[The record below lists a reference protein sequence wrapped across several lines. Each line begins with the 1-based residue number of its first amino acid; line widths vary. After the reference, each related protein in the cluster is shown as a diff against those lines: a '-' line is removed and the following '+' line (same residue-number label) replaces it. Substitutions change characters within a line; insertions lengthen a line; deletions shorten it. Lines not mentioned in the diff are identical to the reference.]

1 MICETYPRPCKH
13 TKASGE
19 PCRAF
24 AVYNSELCYFH
35 QRDERLRLA
44 IHDRVRVMHAK
55 ARGEKAD
62 ARRIEE
68 LEAAEHFASLEL
80 PPLEDPA
87 AVRQWVTAILRAMAA
102 GQLPVKMAKGMLYG
116 LSLAMNASSLAIR
129 EYDHEVKKEF
139 VNGLFNQIQNLEQR
153 TLTEKDRYE
162 AESCTNAGKP
172 FPDHLRTKVCGDSRA
187 YGSGVVRKE
196 SLAKNVPSPTG
207 GKPSSFTPS
216 EVLTNAAS
224 AAPAPAASTA
234 PTVAPASLAPVAKP
248 EAFEK
253 PETRN
258 EQPPSN
264 EKPETGNEK
273 PSSNEQPETR
283 NEQPSSNEKP
293 LLDESQFLTREAYAD
308 ALYRQR
314 FGPPLREIPEP
325 ELDIDPGHPGLKP
338 GEEIAE
344 WKRRKR
350 REREEKERQE
360 KEAAQTLQPETIP
373 EIKACAEVVTSAA
386 KAEYKKQPYGT
397 AEAVPLQDVHG
408 ASDAS
413 ALKGRAFRPAE
424 TAH

>member
-1 MICETYPRPCKH
+1 MEGYPHMICETYPRPCKH

-44 IHDRVRVMHAK
+44 IHDRVRVLHAK

-62 ARRIEE
+62 SRRIEE

-162 AESCTNAGKP
+162 AESCANAGKP
-172 FPDHLRTKVCGDSRA
+172 FPDHLRRKVCGDSRA

-207 GKPSSFTPS
+207 GKPSSFTPA
-216 EVLTNAAS
+216 EILTNAAS
-224 AAPAPAASTA
+224 ATPAPIAPTAPAVTPAF
-234 PTVAPASLAPVAKP
+234 PALVMKPETCNAKP
-248 EAFEK
+248 EVFEK

-258 EQPPSN
+258 EQPSFN

-273 PSSNEQPETR
+273 LLS
-283 NEQPSSNEKP
+283 NEQPSSNLQPELLEKP
-293 LLDESQFLTREAYAD
+293 ETGNEKLHLDESQFSTREAYAD

-325 ELDIDPGHPGLKP
+325 EIDIDPEHPGLKP

-350 REREEKERQE
+350 RERDEKERQE
-360 KEAAQTLQPETIP
+360 KQAAQIAQPETIP
-373 EIKACAEVVTSAA
+373 EIKACAAWEPGRSD
-386 KAEYKKQPYGT
+386 E
-397 AEAVPLQDVHG
+397 G
-408 ASDAS
+408 A
-413 ALKGRAFRPAE
+413 RV
-424 TAH
+424 